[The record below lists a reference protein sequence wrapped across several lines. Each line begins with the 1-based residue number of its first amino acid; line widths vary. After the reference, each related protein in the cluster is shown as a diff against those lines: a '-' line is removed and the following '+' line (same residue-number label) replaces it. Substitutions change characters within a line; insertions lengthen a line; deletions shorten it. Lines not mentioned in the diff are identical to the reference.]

1 MDCSWVLIITSVQGP
16 SFNHLFLNS
25 GLVHFVLE
33 FKSGL
38 TAEYA
43 HVEYDGSCINH
54 DDIS

>member
-1 MDCSWVLIITSVQGP
+1 VDCSWVLIITSVQGP